1 MFNSHAMS
9 MLRLL
14 TFIGCALAALA
25 LACGAPS
32 LALQGGREFWAFT
45 GPWDPASNNS
55 VRNFGGRLD
64 AVITGW
70 IALDSVTARPLLPS
84 AFPDTLRPRAGAPQ
98 RMALVTSWH
107 GDRFH
112 TGSIRKLA
120 RDRALLGRT
129 AATIAAHART
139 AGYRGLVL
147 DFEALERSDLEGLI
161 RVVGAI
167 ADSARRTGIRPIA
180 LAIPATDTAAYPAR
194 ALLRVADYLVVML
207 YDQHWSGSQP
217 GPISSP
223 AWVRE
228 SLALRIAEAGPNRLI
243 AGLPVYGYR
252 WRLGATGE
260 PIGFPDAQ
268 RAATAARTSLQRDRA
283 SNTLRAR
290 SASWELWVTDVEL
303 LEALVRQVEST
314 RVRRF
319 ALWRLGQEDPRI
331 WGRVIR

>member
-14 TFIGCALAALA
+14 TFIVCALAATGA
-25 LACGAPS
+25 ACA
-32 LALQGGREFWAFT
+32 ARLQERREFWAFT

-70 IALDSVTARPLLPS
+70 IALDSATARPLLPS
-84 AFPDTLRPRAGAPQ
+84 AFPDTLRPRAGAAR

-112 TGSIRKLA
+112 TASIRKLA

-129 AATIAAHART
+129 AAAIAAHAKS

-147 DFEALERSDLEGLI
+147 DFEALERSDLDGLI

-167 ADSARRTGIRPIA
+167 ADSARRTGITPIA

-223 AWVRE
+223 SWVRE

-252 WRLGATGE
+252 WRSGGTGE
-260 PIGFPDAQ
+260 PIGFPAAE
-268 RAATAARTSLQRDRA
+268 REATAARTSLQRDRA
-283 SNTLRAR
+283 SSTLRAR

-303 LEALVRQVEST
+303 LEALVRQVEGT